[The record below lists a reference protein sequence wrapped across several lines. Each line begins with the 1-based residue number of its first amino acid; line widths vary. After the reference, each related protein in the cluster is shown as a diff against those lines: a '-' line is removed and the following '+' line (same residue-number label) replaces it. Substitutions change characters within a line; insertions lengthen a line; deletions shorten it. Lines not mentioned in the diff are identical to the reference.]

1 MVTRISYRSLL
12 TAGIAGVTA
21 AALVVAPAITPPPAA
36 EQQPVSVSVRHTA
49 ATVPMVLNSPLG
61 PASAIVPPT
70 PPPAI
75 ASLAVPGTTSV
86 ASDINTAIQNIYNWG
101 EKWVRWGFDVA
112 TWAVGWVPWI
122 GWFAGQIPILYDFG
136 EAIVRS
142 IVFNLNDWIF
152 GPLSF
157 GTGLSNVVG
166 DTGQAIRQLARDEIA
181 WLTGWLPPLPPIPP
195 IGGSTAA
202 RATTAGPLAAVQSSL
217 SELTEKITAL
227 ATKAGIS
234 PKLPTAFT
242 DATFTAAGFTAAG
255 PEAADTTPAK
265 LPVLGELGA
274 AVTTLQQAV
283 GVPKA
288 KPQAAAEAPPA
299 GIEAEAQID
308 ADEPPADAAE
318 ATTDSDARPD
328 KPLRRL
334 LAINPFSAKRAGTAS
349 PLRLINRGQDRATV
363 AVLDEKPGEKPDAT
377 SGQLADS
384 QDKGAPE
391 TGAAG
396 SDASPKQPSST
407 GAKGTKAAKGLNGV
421 TKAAESLKRAFSGK
435 RGSAGSR

>member
-21 AALVVAPAITPPPAA
+21 AALVVTPAITPPPAA
-36 EQQPVSVSVRHTA
+36 EQQPVSVSVPVRHTA

-70 PPPAI
+70 TPPAI
-75 ASLAVPGTTSV
+75 ANLAVPGTTSA
-86 ASDINTAIQNIYNWG
+86 ASDINAAIKSIYTWG
-101 EKWVRWGFDVA
+101 EKWVSWGFDVA
-112 TWAVGWVPWI
+112 TWAVSWVPWI

-136 EAIVRS
+136 EAIVES
-142 IVFNLNDWIF
+142 IVFNLDDWIF
-152 GPLSF
+152 GPMSF
-157 GTGLSNVVG
+157 GTGLSNVVD
-166 DTGQAIRQLARDEIA
+166 DTGQAIRKLARDEIN
-181 WLTGWLPPLPPIPP
+181 WLTGWLPPLPPLPP
-195 IGGSTAA
+195 IGGSAA

-234 PKLPTAFT
+234 PKLPTE
-242 DATFTAAGFTAAG
+242 FTAAGFTAAG
-255 PEAADTTPAK
+255 PESVDTTLAK

-283 GVPKA
+283 GVQKA
-288 KPQAAAEAPPA
+288 KPQAAAEDPPA
-299 GIEAEAQID
+299 DAKID

-334 LAINPFSAKRAGTAS
+334 LAINPFSAKRAGTAG
-349 PLRLINRGQDRATV
+349 PLRLANRGQDRATA
-363 AVLDEKPGEKPDAT
+363 AVLGEKSGEKPDAA

-396 SDASPKQPSST
+396 SGASPKQPSST
-407 GAKGTKAAKGLNGV
+407 GAKGLNGV

-435 RGSAGSR
+435 RDSAGSR